1 MKYPVV
7 FALSLASALSLAGQ
21 VLAQDIKLDEPQ
33 AKVGLDLLDTIKARV
48 AMKTF
53 VKRDIPLSDL
63 STILWAGNGL
73 KGVDAVSGA
82 STAGRTIPY
91 SGGNDYMKVYVL
103 TSEGVYLYVPE
114 ERLLRQ
120 TSKGDARA
128 LVTPQNIETAS
139 LMILFTFDADTMEL
153 LLKSFLS
160 KFPTI
165 YRDVGNSTASFA
177 AENIMLA
184 AAAFGLGS
192 IVMYNIMPAASFAQ
206 VVKLGSEE
214 SPLFI
219 VELGYLEQ

>member
-1 MKYPVV
+1 MRYPLVFVMGLVV
-7 FALSLASALSLAGQ
+7 ALSLAKQ
-21 VLAQDIKLDEPQ
+21 VLAQDIILTEPQ

-48 AMKTF
+48 ATHSF

-73 KGVDAVSGA
+73 KGVDVVSGA

-91 SGGNDYMKVYVL
+91 AGGNDYVNVYVL
-103 TSEGVYLYVPE
+103 TSEGVYQYVPE
-114 ERLLRQ
+114 EKLLKQ

-128 LVTPQNIETAS
+128 LVTLENIETAS
-139 LMILFTFDADTMEL
+139 LMILFTFDSDKMPL
-153 LLKSFLS
+153 LLKSFLP

-165 YRDVGNSTASFA
+165 YRDVANGTASYA

-184 AAAFGLGS
+184 AAAFKLGS
-192 IVMYNIMPAASFAQ
+192 IVMYNIKPAASFAPAAN
-206 VVKLGSEE
+206 LGSEE

-219 VELGYLEQ
+219 VQLGHIE

>member
-1 MKYPVV
+1 MSLVL
-7 FALSLASALSLAGQ
+7 ALSLAEQ

-48 AMKTF
+48 AMMTF

-63 STILWAGNGL
+63 STILWAGNGM
-73 KGVDAVSGA
+73 KGVDVVSGA

-91 SGGNDYMKVYVL
+91 AGGNDYVNVYVF
-103 TSEGVYLYVPE
+103 TSAGVYQYVPE
-114 ERLLRQ
+114 EKLLRQ
-120 TSKGDARA
+120 RSKGDARA

-139 LMILFTFDADTMEL
+139 LMILFTFDADKMEL
-153 LLKSFLS
+153 LLKFFLP

-165 YRDVGNSTASFA
+165 YRDVGNATASFA

-192 IVMYNIMPAASFAQ
+192 VVMTNIMPAASFAQ

-219 VELGYLEQ
+219 VQLGYLEQ